1 MKKNFNCIFH
11 VLVYGF
17 VSLIVWGCQSSTM
30 SNSNLVGNVD
40 STVSVYDSTD
50 ILIGMRKWMSK
61 NLERK
66 YFRNGDTIYHA
77 KNESE
82 WAQAGKVRKS
92 AWCYYN
98 FDSTNGS
105 KYGILY
111 NFYAVNDKRGLA
123 PKGYQIPTDNEWD
136 QLSASLGGDH
146 KAGSNMKGNS
156 MAGVNKNKFNAVFGG
171 CIINSKFKYIEE
183 RTFWWT
189 STYASTTKAF
199 NREVSNNSAMLSKS
213 SSDLDLGFS
222 VRCIRSE

>member
-1 MKKNFNCIFH
+1 MKMNFNCILH

-17 VSLIVWGCQSSTM
+17 VSLIIWGCQSSTM
-30 SNSNLVGNVD
+30 IDSNVVGNVD
-40 STVSVYDSTD
+40 SSEIVYDSTD
-50 ILIGMRKWMSK
+50 ILIGGRKWMSK

-66 YFRNGDTIYHA
+66 YFRNGDTIFHA
-77 KNESE
+77 KNYSE
-82 WAQAGKVRKS
+82 WTQAGKVKKS

-111 NFYAVNDKRGLA
+111 NFYAVNDKSGLA
-123 PKGYQIPTDNEWD
+123 PKGYHIPTDNEWG
-136 QLSASLGGDH
+136 QLSDSLGGEY

-171 CIINSKFKYIEE
+171 CIINSEFKYIEE

-189 STYASTTKAF
+189 STSASTTMAF
-199 NREVSNNSAMLSKS
+199 IREVSNNSAKLSKS
-213 SSDLDLGFS
+213 ISELDLGFS
-222 VRCIRSE
+222 VRCIRSK